1 MTAATRRPTGRRHLV
16 AAAVSAFLALGAC
29 RGGGG
34 SDGSDVVAGAP
45 APSTSGTSTA
55 SEGSPSTAAV
65 SAPGT
70 QDDLPTTKSAPA
82 GATTTDTAAS
92 GDGGALGGDTGDSPL
107 RRRDVPPEGV
117 AAQLGPPLA
126 ATDGCGSD
134 ASAPLAVAPNSSTI
148 AVGDSTLVCVD
159 GSAQRPV
166 AVQARLP
173 DGRVRE
179 LAQPDDDGATR
190 LVVAVLDPVGAY
202 AITVTQGEET
212 AATSVNV
219 TLPSQPVVEAL
230 DPSDAPAGTTFR
242 FAVASPAS
250 GQTVELDLY
259 RGVDYATTLPPARTD
274 SSGRVEFEL
283 PTLGDDPPGSY
294 CIRTRPPGRCASF
307 TLT

>member
-1 MTAATRRPTGRRHLV
+1 MIAATRRPTGRRHLV
-16 AAAVSAFLALGAC
+16 VAVVFALLALSAC

-45 APSTSGTSTA
+45 APSTSGGSTA
-55 SEGSPSTAAV
+55 SEASPSTAAT

-82 GATTTDTAAS
+82 AS
-92 GDGGALGGDTGDSPL
+92 GDGGALGGDTGGSPL

-117 AAQLGPPLA
+117 AAQLGPPLLP
-126 ATDGCGSD
+126 TDGCGSD
-134 ASAPLAVAPNSSTI
+134 ASAPLAVVPNSSTI
-148 AVGDSTLVCVD
+148 AVGDSTLMCVD
-159 GSAQRPV
+159 GWAHGPV

-173 DGRVRE
+173 DGQVRE

-219 TLPSQPVVEAL
+219 TLPGQPVVEAL
-230 DPSDAPAGTTFR
+230 DPSDAPAGSTFR
-242 FAVASPAS
+242 FAVASPAP
-250 GQTVELDLY
+250 GHTVALDLY

-274 SSGRVEFEL
+274 GSGRLVYEL
-283 PTLGDDPPGSY
+283 STLADDPPGSY
-294 CIRTRPPGRCASF
+294 CIRTRAQYACASF
-307 TLT
+307 RLS